1 MSLLDKLKTD
11 LSSFDYSKIG
21 TKHGEYFG
29 EDNATGFTHNR
40 VYGDTTEYAVES
52 SVQLDGWPGPV
63 NFIKDIN
70 ATGFTIGRQEQDPTE
85 YFTQSSIKL
94 DGWPGP
100 VDYFHNNNAT
110 GFTLNRQQGNITEYD
125 LESSIFKVD
134 WPGPVDYFHN
144 NNATGFT
151 LDRKERDPSEYIDGS
166 SIFDDKVGSKNNPQT
181 NDDIKVFSNAGVK
194 NYDTD
199 FGGVH
204 GPRRDSEP
212 PLAHDGHN
220 ETDLTIASE
229 TKLGN
234 MLDVNLKSI
243 DQGNAGSIKVGQGQE
258 IQIGTVSAV
267 SGLKNNI
274 ELPFGPYIGDTIAG
288 KDFLKKMYGKFD
300 GNKGLRGSSR
310 FFSEPFV
317 IREIGERDFGAGE
330 SNAAFDEGLFRGGVV
345 TYTNRMITDTERIG
359 KFLLSPKG
367 LIWNVKQFVLQ
378 RMNPRKETRSFNV
391 LSTSLSSTGL
401 FHEPRHNEPSGEDL
415 LGSLFA
421 NPIGKVPRYE
431 NVIHEKKFKSNRLPK
446 EDSTKTDKETAKLIG
461 GMKYNSREVD
471 GSSFGI
477 NMVRNQR
484 KQSLGQFGVKHLG
497 ITIDY
502 DNDPQVPYQGQFGQI
517 KKLTND
523 KDFPTDLIKFRIRDA
538 VNGKWIIFPAYIED
552 ITDNSSAEYAQ
563 ERYIGRPDA
572 VHIYQGYTRNIS
584 LTFKV
589 AALKRNDVPIIWE
602 KLNALKGLTTPS
614 FKKFLTDDKE
624 VRPVSPYVYLTIGDL
639 FNNTPGYFSSVNVQ
653 INNTM
658 SWEISDGVQY
668 PHVAD
673 VSVEFVYLGKK
684 IPQTL
689 GKHYDIPWLKDSGVG
704 EDKFGIFGTDDPK
717 KTSIKYPERSTQEVD
732 DREVTYNSWLG
743 SGGTKPNFAMTE
755 EHMSAERPKI
765 PIPEAGWDGEDM
777 PVDLPIDEIP
787 F

>member
-29 EDNATGFTHNR
+29 EDNATGFTPNR

-63 NFIKDIN
+63 NFMKDIN

-94 DGWPGP
+94 DGFPGP

-110 GFTLNRQQGNITEYD
+110 GFTLNRQQGDVTEYD
-125 LESSIFKVD
+125 LESSIFKES

-151 LDRKERDPSEYIDGS
+151 LDRKEKDPSEYIDGS
-166 SIFDDKVGSKNNPQT
+166 SIFDDKVGSKNNPQ
-181 NDDIKVFSNAGVK
+181 NHEEIKIFSNAGVK
-194 NYDTD
+194 NYDTN

-234 MLDVNLKSI
+234 MLDVNLTSI
-243 DQGNAGSIKVGQGQE
+243 NQGNAGSIKVGQGQQ

-267 SGLKNNI
+267 SGLKSNI

-310 FFSEPFV
+310 FFTEPYV

-367 LIWNVKQFVLQ
+367 LVWNVKQFVLQ
-378 RMNPRKETRSFNV
+378 RMNPRKETKNFNP
-391 LSTSLSSTGL
+391 LSTPLSSTGL
-401 FHEPRHNEPSGEDL
+401 FHEPRHNEPLGDGF

-421 NPIGKVPRYE
+421 NPLSDAPRYE
-431 NVIHEKKFKSNRLPK
+431 KVVNEKKFKSNSRPL
-446 EDSTKTDKETAKLIG
+446 EDTTKTDKETSKAVKSGVDYLS
-461 GMKYNSREVD
+461 SRENGGSRGTLELRKYIKNSD
-471 GSSFGI
+471 GAIGVS
-477 NMVRNQR
+477 
-484 KQSLGQFGVKHLG
+484 KLGVSIHDDGDL
-497 ITIDY
+497 
-502 DNDPQVPYQGQFGQI
+502 QVPYQGQFGQI

-624 VRPVSPYVYLTIGDL
+624 VRPVSPYIYLTIGDL
-639 FNNTPGYFSSVNVQ
+639 FNNTPGYFSSVSVQ

-704 EDKFGIFGTDDPK
+704 EEKFGIFGSEDPK
-717 KTSIKYPERSTQEVD
+717 NSSVKYP
-732 DREVTYNSWLG
+732 DRQGIDIDGSRVSYGTWLG
-743 SGGTKPNFAMTE
+743 QGKSKAGPPPPPP
-755 EHMSAERPKI
+755 RPTI
-765 PIPEAGWDGEDM
+765 PIPSDDEDIAA
-777 PVDLPIDEIP
+777 DLPLEDLP

>member
-29 EDNATGFTHNR
+29 EDNATGFTPNR

-63 NFIKDIN
+63 NFMKDIN

-94 DGWPGP
+94 DGFPGP

-110 GFTLNRQQGNITEYD
+110 GFTLNRQQGDVTEYD
-125 LESSIFKVD
+125 LESSIFKES

-151 LDRKERDPSEYIDGS
+151 LDRKEKDPSEYIDGS
-166 SIFDDKVGSKNNPQT
+166 SIFDDKVGSKNNPQ
-181 NDDIKVFSNAGVK
+181 NHEEIKIFSNAGVK
-194 NYDTD
+194 NYDTN

-234 MLDVNLKSI
+234 MLDVNLTSI
-243 DQGNAGSIKVGQGQE
+243 NQGNAGSIKVGQGQQ

-267 SGLKNNI
+267 SGLKSNI

-310 FFSEPFV
+310 FFTEPYV

-367 LIWNVKQFVLQ
+367 LVWNVKQFVLQ
-378 RMNPRKETRSFNV
+378 RMNPRKETKNFNP
-391 LSTSLSSTGL
+391 LSTPLSSTGL
-401 FHEPRHNEPSGEDL
+401 FHEPRHNEPLGDGF

-421 NPIGKVPRYE
+421 NPLSDAPRYE
-431 NVIHEKKFKSNRLPK
+431 KVVNEKKFKSNSRPL
-446 EDSTKTDKETAKLIG
+446 EDTTKTDKETSKAVKSGVDYLS
-461 GMKYNSREVD
+461 SRENGGSRGTLELRKYIKNSD
-471 GSSFGI
+471 GAIGVS
-477 NMVRNQR
+477 
-484 KQSLGQFGVKHLG
+484 KLGVSIHDDGDL
-497 ITIDY
+497 
-502 DNDPQVPYQGQFGQI
+502 QVPYQGQFGQI

-704 EDKFGIFGTDDPK
+704 EEKFGIFGSEDPK
-717 KTSIKYPERSTQEVD
+717 NSSVKYP
-732 DREVTYNSWLG
+732 DRQGIDIDGSRVSYGTWLG
-743 SGGTKPNFAMTE
+743 QGKSKAGPPPPPP
-755 EHMSAERPKI
+755 RPTI
-765 PIPEAGWDGEDM
+765 PIPSDDEDIAA
-777 PVDLPIDEIP
+777 DLPLEDLP